1 MNELSSNALHLE
13 TLARAAVDC
22 PKWRWM
28 SGMKVAVPAAHEG
41 DTGYFLRLSQD
52 GYVPAAHEYP
62 DFTDPATLGCLLAL
76 VREAWEAPTIST
88 RYSEYVDRGG
98 EWDVPIPTVDNRVL
112 DIIFFKGK
120 SEAEALIVALQASK
134 LVP

>member
-41 DTGYFLRLSQD
+41 DTGYYRILMSTD
-52 GYVPAAHEYP
+52 EPEDDAYP
-62 DFTDPATLGCLLAL
+62 DFSDPATLGCLLAL

-134 LVP
+134 RAP